1 MPRAVVEIKGQADRN
16 LIARWAM
23 DTQNVPAGTTVEFRA
38 PRRSIDQNALMWSL
52 LGQIGKQV
60 DWYGQKLSSE
70 DWKDVLTASLRRTRV
85 VPGIDAGT
93 FVPLGMRT
101 SQMTKEEISELLELI
116 YAFGAERGV
125 KFRELEL
132 VS

>member
-23 DTQNVPAGTTVEFRA
+23 DTHNVPTGTTVEFRA
-38 PRRSIDQNALMWSL
+38 PRRSLDQNALMWSL

>member
-1 MPRAVVEIKGQADRN
+1 MPRAVVQIKGQADRN

-23 DTQNVPAGTTVEFRA
+23 DVQNVPAGTTVEFRA
-38 PRRSIDQNALMWSL
+38 PRRSVDQNGLMWSL
-52 LGQIGKQV
+52 LGQISKQV

-116 YAFGAERGV
+116 YAFGAERDV

>member
-1 MPRAVVEIKGQADRN
+1 MPRAVVKIEGQAERN

-38 PRRSIDQNALMWSL
+38 PRRSLDQNALMWSL
-52 LGQIGKQV
+52 LGQISKQV

-85 VPGIDAGT
+85 VPGIDAGS

-116 YAFGAERGV
+116 YAFGAQQDV